1 MHSAHSLVRSAWS
14 VGGFRALLNPRLTD
28 GYAIAEFAIVLPA
41 LIAAAAV
48 GMWSVNLCVK
58 QVEMQGAVS
67 TISRTAARGDDVRE
81 LVLAAGSRDIIMTVT
96 QQDSLVTVKATQQ
109 IGIPFPGFHDD
120 FRLTSV
126 MTSALEDTNDE

>member
-14 VGGFRALLNPRLTD
+14 VGGFRVLLNPRLTD

-41 LIAAAAV
+41 LIATAAI
-48 GMWSVNLCVK
+48 GMWSINLCVQ

-81 LVLAAGSRDIIMTVT
+81 LILAAGSRGISVAVT

-109 IGIPFPGFHDD
+109 IGIPFPAFHDVL
-120 FRLTSV
+120 RLTSI
-126 MTSALEDTNDE
+126 MTSSLEGTNDE